1 MQMYLYDGTSD
12 VDFFYAGTMTHAEI
26 SEDPSLADLV
36 SAPCVLYDDG
46 AGRVYRFDRLDV
58 LADRY
63 GIDMTDDAEQT
74 FASVLSAME
83 KIPPDRAEQ
92 ALEMA
97 ETAQQAADEAKEIA
111 EQGGD
116 PALAQFVTLAL
127 PMVAPTVKD
136 SAIAPVLKWAP
147 GYVESGHEYQ
157 KGDVFI
163 YTDGTYWRCSS
174 DFTSQEQ
181 WKPGDAG
188 LLSLFYEIILAA
200 DGIIVCQDVRG
211 EFDAPDAG
219 DLRHFPDADGPVYR
233 SLVNDNAY
241 SPEAVPSNWELA

>member
-1 MQMYLYDGTSD
+1 MYLYDGTSD

-26 SEDPSLADLV
+26 SDDPSLADLV

-97 ETAQQAADEAKEIA
+97 ETAQQAANEAKSTAGTAAASVDEYMDALLGLGTTNETEATDA
-111 EQGGD
+111 E
-116 PALAQFVTLAL
+116 
-127 PMVAPTVKD
+127 
-136 SAIAPVLKWAP
+136 
-147 GYVESGHEYQ
+147 
-157 KGDVFI
+157 
-163 YTDGTYWRCSS
+163 
-174 DFTSQEQ
+174 
-181 WKPGDAG
+181 
-188 LLSLFYEIILAA
+188 
-200 DGIIVCQDVRG
+200 
-211 EFDAPDAG
+211 
-219 DLRHFPDADGPVYR
+219 
-233 SLVNDNAY
+233 
-241 SPEAVPSNWELA
+241 

>member
-1 MQMYLYDGTSD
+1 MYLYDGTSD

-97 ETAQQAADEAKEIA
+97 ETAQQAADEAKATAGTAAASVNEYMDALLGLSATDETEATDA
-111 EQGGD
+111 E
-116 PALAQFVTLAL
+116 
-127 PMVAPTVKD
+127 
-136 SAIAPVLKWAP
+136 
-147 GYVESGHEYQ
+147 
-157 KGDVFI
+157 
-163 YTDGTYWRCSS
+163 
-174 DFTSQEQ
+174 
-181 WKPGDAG
+181 
-188 LLSLFYEIILAA
+188 
-200 DGIIVCQDVRG
+200 
-211 EFDAPDAG
+211 
-219 DLRHFPDADGPVYR
+219 
-233 SLVNDNAY
+233 
-241 SPEAVPSNWELA
+241 

>member
-92 ALEMA
+92 ALEIA
-97 ETAQQAADEAKEIA
+97 ETAQQAADEAKATAGTAAASMNEYMDALLGLNATDETEATDA
-111 EQGGD
+111 E
-116 PALAQFVTLAL
+116 
-127 PMVAPTVKD
+127 
-136 SAIAPVLKWAP
+136 
-147 GYVESGHEYQ
+147 
-157 KGDVFI
+157 
-163 YTDGTYWRCSS
+163 
-174 DFTSQEQ
+174 
-181 WKPGDAG
+181 
-188 LLSLFYEIILAA
+188 
-200 DGIIVCQDVRG
+200 
-211 EFDAPDAG
+211 
-219 DLRHFPDADGPVYR
+219 
-233 SLVNDNAY
+233 
-241 SPEAVPSNWELA
+241 

>member
-1 MQMYLYDGTSD
+1 MYLYDGTSD

-26 SEDPSLADLV
+26 SEDPSLADLI
-36 SAPCVLYDDG
+36 STPCVLYDDG
-46 AGRVYRFDRLDV
+46 EGRVYRFDRLDV

-63 GIDMTDDAEQT
+63 GVEMTDDADQT
-74 FASVLSAME
+74 FSAVVEAMGE
-83 KIPPDRAEQ
+83 PEP
-92 ALEMA
+92 
-97 ETAQQAADEAKEIA
+97 DEAT
-111 EQGGD
+111 D
-116 PALAQFVTLAL
+116 PAVASLVTLAL
-127 PMVAPTVKD
+127 PMVASTVKD
-136 SAIAPVLKWAP
+136 SAIAPVLKFAP
-147 GYVESGHEYQ
+147 EYVETGHAYK
-157 KGDVFI
+157 KGEVFI
-163 YTDGTYWRCSS
+163 YQKDGSYWRCSS

-181 WKPGDAG
+181 WKPGGDG

-200 DGIIVCQDVRG
+200 DGIIVWQDVRG

>member
-1 MQMYLYDGTSD
+1 MYLYDGTSD

-92 ALEMA
+92 ALQMA
-97 ETAQQAADEAKEIA
+97 ESAQQTADEAK
-111 EQGGD
+111 
-116 PALAQFVTLAL
+116 T
-127 PMVAPTVKD
+127 
-136 SAIAPVLKWAP
+136 
-147 GYVESGHEYQ
+147 
-157 KGDVFI
+157 
-163 YTDGTYWRCSS
+163 
-174 DFTSQEQ
+174 
-181 WKPGDAG
+181 
-188 LLSLFYEIILAA
+188 AA
-200 DGIIVCQDVRG
+200 DTAAASVD
-211 EFDAPDAG
+211 EYMDALLGLGATDETGATDA
-219 DLRHFPDADGPVYR
+219 
-233 SLVNDNAY
+233 
-241 SPEAVPSNWELA
+241 E